1 MKTVPELL
9 RDCADTY
16 EQRNKLYGDNYKK
29 YGKVMAAMFPK
40 GLELDSFESHNRFGI
55 LVQCVSKIM
64 RYAENLDQGGHR
76 DSAHDLSVYA
86 AMLEEL
92 TNDNSP

>member
-9 RDCADTY
+9 RDCADTH

-64 RYAENLDQGGHR
+64 RYAENLDHGGHR

>member
-1 MKTVPELL
+1 
-9 RDCADTY
+9 
-16 EQRNKLYGDNYKK
+16 
-29 YGKVMAAMFPK
+29 MAAIFPK